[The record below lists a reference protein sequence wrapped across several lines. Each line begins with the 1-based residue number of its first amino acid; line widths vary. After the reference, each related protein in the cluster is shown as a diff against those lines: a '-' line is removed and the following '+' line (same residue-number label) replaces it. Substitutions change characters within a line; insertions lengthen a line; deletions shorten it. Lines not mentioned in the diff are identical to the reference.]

1 MDVNVRK
8 GMAFHLCLGDI
19 LIFTKRGKA
28 DRIEAT
34 KKGVVP
40 VNNKEHS
47 PQELA
52 RWLEETWG
60 AQPVDYS
67 SLDGFF
73 RSTQEDNS
81 FFACGKK
88 EGAFLVYRIPQGEQS
103 APLYDEEER
112 VAVPLELSQLPEGAC
127 PFDEQVYAL
136 IGQETGYT
144 YSSSPRLQLL
154 LLLLRGVPEEQKQPG
169 NPQWEA
175 WKHFGEEY
183 RQHYGEDQIP

>member
-1 MDVNVRK
+1 MDVDARK
-8 GMAFHLCLGDI
+8 GMVFHLCLEDI
-19 LIFTKRGKA
+19 LIFTKRRKA

-40 VNNKEHS
+40 VNNKEYS

-60 AQPVDYS
+60 AQPVDYG

-73 RSTQEDNS
+73 RHIQEDNS
-81 FFACGKK
+81 FFAGRK
-88 EGAFLVYRIPQGEQS
+88 EGAFLAYRIPQGEQS

-112 VAVPLELSQLPEGAC
+112 VAVPLEMSRLPEGAC
-127 PFDEQVYAL
+127 PFDEQVYPL
-136 IGQETGYT
+136 IGQDTGYT
-144 YSSSPRLQLL
+144 YSNSSRLQLL

-175 WKHFGEEY
+175 WKHFAEEY
-183 RQHYGEDQIP
+183 RQHYGEDQLP

>member
-1 MDVNVRK
+1 MDVDGRTGIV
-8 GMAFHLCLGDI
+8 FHLRLGDI
-19 LIFTKRGKA
+19 LIFTKRRKA

-60 AQPVDYS
+60 AQPVDYG

-73 RSTQEDNS
+73 RHIQEDNS
-81 FFACGKK
+81 FFAGRK
-88 EGAFLVYRIPQGEQS
+88 EGAFLAYRIPQGEQS

-112 VAVPLELSQLPEGAC
+112 VAVPLEMSRLPEGAC

-144 YSSSPRLQLL
+144 YSNSSRLQLL

-175 WKHFGEEY
+175 WKHFAEEY

>member
-1 MDVNVRK
+1 MDVNARK
-8 GMAFHLCLGDI
+8 GMVFHLCLEDI
-19 LIFTKRGKA
+19 LIFTKRRKE

-40 VNNKEHS
+40 VNNREHS

-60 AQPVDYS
+60 AQPVDYG

-73 RSTQEDNS
+73 RHIQEDNS
-81 FFACGKK
+81 FFAGRK
-88 EGAFLVYRIPQGEQS
+88 EGAFLAYRIPQGEQS

-112 VAVPLELSQLPEGAC
+112 VAVPLEMSRLPEGAC

-144 YSSSPRLQLL
+144 YSNSSRLQLL
-154 LLLLRGVPEEQKQPG
+154 LLLLRGVPEELARPG

-175 WKHFGEEY
+175 WKHFAEEY
-183 RQHYGEDQIP
+183 RQRYGEDQIP

>member
-1 MDVNVRK
+1 MDVNARK
-8 GMAFHLCLGDI
+8 GMVFHLCLEDI
-19 LIFTKRGKA
+19 LIFTKRRKA

-60 AQPVDYS
+60 AQPVDYG

-73 RSTQEDNS
+73 RHIQEDNS
-81 FFACGKK
+81 FFAGRK
-88 EGAFLVYRIPQGEQS
+88 EGAFLAYRIPQGEQS

-112 VAVPLELSQLPEGAC
+112 VAVPLEMSRLPEGDC

-144 YSSSPRLQLL
+144 YSNSSRLQLL

-175 WKHFGEEY
+175 WKHFAEEY
-183 RQHYGEDQIP
+183 RQRYGEDQLP

>member
-1 MDVNVRK
+1 MV
-8 GMAFHLCLGDI
+8 FHLCLGDI
-19 LIFTKRGKA
+19 WIFTKRGKA

-60 AQPVDYS
+60 AQPVDYG

-88 EGAFLVYRIPQGEQS
+88 EGAFLAYRFPQGEQS
-103 APLYDEEER
+103 ALFYEEER
-112 VAVPLELSQLPEGAC
+112 DAVPLEMSRLPEGAC

-144 YSSSPRLQLL
+144 YSNSPRLQLL
-154 LLLLRGVPEEQKQPG
+154 LLILRGVPEEQKQPG
-169 NPQWEA
+169 YPQWEA
-175 WKHFGEEY
+175 WKHFAEEY
-183 RQHYGEDQIP
+183 RQRYGGDQIP

>member
-1 MDVNVRK
+1 MDVNART
-8 GMAFHLCLGDI
+8 GMVFHPCLGDI

-28 DRIEAT
+28 DKIEAT

-60 AQPVDYS
+60 AQPVDYG

-73 RSTQEDNS
+73 RHIQEDNS
-81 FFACGKK
+81 FFAGRK

-112 VAVPLELSQLPEGAC
+112 VAVPLEMSRLPEGAC

-144 YSSSPRLQLL
+144 YSNSSRLQLL
-154 LLLLRGVPEEQKQPG
+154 LLLLRGVPEEQARPG

-175 WKHFGEEY
+175 WKHFAEEY
-183 RQHYGEDQIP
+183 RQQYGEDQIP

>member
-1 MDVNVRK
+1 MDVDARK
-8 GMAFHLCLGDI
+8 GMVFHLCLEDI
-19 LIFTKRGKA
+19 LIFTKRRKA

-60 AQPVDYS
+60 AQPVDYG

-73 RSTQEDNS
+73 RHIQEDNS
-81 FFACGKK
+81 FFAGRK
-88 EGAFLVYRIPQGEQS
+88 EGAFLAYRIPQGEQS

-112 VAVPLELSQLPEGAC
+112 VAVPLEMSRLPEGAC

-144 YSSSPRLQLL
+144 YSNSSRLQLL

-175 WKHFGEEY
+175 WKHFAEEY
-183 RQHYGEDQIP
+183 RQCYGEDQLP

>member
-8 GMAFHLCLGDI
+8 GMVFHPYLGDI
-19 LIFTKRGKA
+19 LIFTKRRKV

-40 VNNKEHS
+40 VDNKEHS

-60 AQPVDYS
+60 AQPVDYG

-88 EGAFLVYRIPQGEQS
+88 EGAFLAYRLPQGEQS
-103 APLYDEEER
+103 APFYEEER
-112 VAVPLELSQLPEGAC
+112 DAVPLEMSRLPEGAC

-136 IGQETGYT
+136 IGQETSYT
-144 YSSSPRLQLL
+144 YSNSLRLQLL

-175 WKHFGEEY
+175 WKHFAEEY
-183 RQHYGEDQIP
+183 RQRYGEDPIS

>member
-1 MDVNVRK
+1 MDVNARK
-8 GMAFHLCLGDI
+8 GMVFHLCLEDI

-60 AQPVDYS
+60 AQPVDYG

-73 RSTQEDNS
+73 RHIQEDNS
-81 FFACGKK
+81 FFAGRK
-88 EGAFLVYRIPQGEQS
+88 EGAFLAYRIPQGEQS

-112 VAVPLELSQLPEGAC
+112 VAVPLEMSRLPEGAC
-127 PFDEQVYAL
+127 PFYEQVYAL

-144 YSSSPRLQLL
+144 YSNSSRLQLL
-154 LLLLRGVPEEQKQPG
+154 LLLLRGVPEEQARPG

-175 WKHFGEEY
+175 WKHFAEEY
-183 RQHYGEDQIP
+183 RQRYGEDQIP

>member
-1 MDVNVRK
+1 MDVDGRK
-8 GMAFHLCLGDI
+8 GMVFHLCLEDI
-19 LIFTKRGKA
+19 LILTKRRKA

-60 AQPVDYS
+60 AQPVDYG

-73 RSTQEDNS
+73 RHIQEDNS
-81 FFACGKK
+81 FFAGRK
-88 EGAFLVYRIPQGEQS
+88 EGAFLAYRIPQGEQS

-112 VAVPLELSQLPEGAC
+112 VAVPLEMSRLPEGAC

-144 YSSSPRLQLL
+144 YSNSSRLQLL

-175 WKHFGEEY
+175 WKHFAEEY
-183 RQHYGEDQIP
+183 RQRYGEDQIP

>member
-1 MDVNVRK
+1 MDFNARK
-8 GMAFHLCLGDI
+8 GMVFHLCLEDI
-19 LIFTKRGKA
+19 LIFTKRRKA

-60 AQPVDYS
+60 AQPVDYG

-73 RSTQEDNS
+73 RHIQEDNS
-81 FFACGKK
+81 FFAGRK
-88 EGAFLVYRIPQGEQS
+88 EGAFLAYRIPQGEQS

-112 VAVPLELSQLPEGAC
+112 VAVPLEMSRLPEGAC

-144 YSSSPRLQLL
+144 YSNNSRLQLL

-175 WKHFGEEY
+175 WKHFAEEY

>member
-1 MDVNVRK
+1 MDANVRK
-8 GMAFHLCLGDI
+8 GMVFHLCLGDI

-60 AQPVDYS
+60 AQPVDYG

-73 RSTQEDNS
+73 RHIQEDNS
-81 FFACGKK
+81 FFAGRK

-112 VAVPLELSQLPEGAC
+112 VAVPLEMSRLPEGAC

-144 YSSSPRLQLL
+144 YSNSSRLQLL
-154 LLLLRGVPEEQKQPG
+154 LLLLRGVPEEQARPG

-175 WKHFGEEY
+175 WKHFAEEY
-183 RQHYGEDQIP
+183 RQRYGEDQIP

>member
-1 MDVNVRK
+1 MDVNARTGIV
-8 GMAFHLCLGDI
+8 FHLCLGDI
-19 LIFTKRGKA
+19 LIFTKRRKA

-47 PQELA
+47 QQELA
-52 RWLEETWG
+52 CWLEETWG
-60 AQPVDYS
+60 AEPVDYG

-73 RSTQEDNS
+73 RHIQEDNS
-81 FFACGKK
+81 FFAGRK
-88 EGAFLVYRIPQGEQS
+88 EGAFLAYRIPQGEQS

-112 VAVPLELSQLPEGAC
+112 VAVPLEMSRLPEGAC

-144 YSSSPRLQLL
+144 YSNSPRLQLL
-154 LLLLRGVPEEQKQPG
+154 LLLLRGVPEEQARPG

-175 WKHFGEEY
+175 WKHFAEEY
-183 RQHYGEDQIP
+183 RQRYGEDQIS

>member
-1 MDVNVRK
+1 MV
-8 GMAFHLCLGDI
+8 FHLCLEDI

-60 AQPVDYS
+60 AQPVDYG

-88 EGAFLVYRIPQGEQS
+88 EGAFLAYRLPQGEQS
-103 APLYDEEER
+103 APFYEEER
-112 VAVPLELSQLPEGAC
+112 DAVPLEMSQAWWCTPVIPATWEAEAGELLEHGSSQAHLS
-127 PFDEQVYAL
+127 
-136 IGQETGYT
+136 
-144 YSSSPRLQLL
+144 RQLL
-154 LLLLRGVPEEQKQPG
+154 ADRRRIFQTEKTG
-169 NPQWEA
+169 
-175 WKHFGEEY
+175 
-183 RQHYGEDQIP
+183 

>member
-1 MDVNVRK
+1 MDVNARK
-8 GMAFHLCLGDI
+8 GMCFHPCLGDI
-19 LIFTKRGKA
+19 LIFTKRGKE
-28 DRIEAT
+28 DKIEAT
-34 KKGVVP
+34 KKGVVS

-52 RWLEETWG
+52 CWLEETWG
-60 AQPVDYS
+60 AQPVDYD

-73 RSTQEDNS
+73 RHIQEDNS
-81 FFACGKK
+81 FFAGRK
-88 EGAFLVYRIPQGEQS
+88 EGAFLAYRIPQGEQS

-112 VAVPLELSQLPEGAC
+112 VAVPLEMSQLPEGVC
-127 PFDEQVYAL
+127 PFDEQVYVL

-144 YSSSPRLQLL
+144 YSNSSRLQLL

-175 WKHFGEEY
+175 WKHFAEEY
-183 RQHYGEDQIP
+183 RQRYGEDQIP

>member
-1 MDVNVRK
+1 MDVNLKK
-8 GMAFHLCLGDI
+8 GMVFHLCLVDI

-60 AQPVDYS
+60 AQPVDYG

-73 RSTQEDNS
+73 RHIQEDNS
-81 FFACGKK
+81 FFAGRK

-112 VAVPLELSQLPEGAC
+112 DAVPLEMSRLPEGAC

-144 YSSSPRLQLL
+144 YSNSSRLQLL
-154 LLLLRGVPEEQKQPG
+154 LLLLRGVPEEQARPG

-175 WKHFGEEY
+175 WKHFAEEY

>member
-1 MDVNVRK
+1 MDVDVRK
-8 GMAFHLCLGDI
+8 GMVFHLCLEDI
-19 LIFTKRGKA
+19 LIFTKRRKA

-60 AQPVDYS
+60 AQPVDYG

-73 RSTQEDNS
+73 RHIQEDNS
-81 FFACGKK
+81 FFAGRK
-88 EGAFLVYRIPQGEQS
+88 EGAFLAYRIPQGEQS

-112 VAVPLELSQLPEGAC
+112 VAVPLEMSRLPEGAC

-144 YSSSPRLQLL
+144 YSNSPRLQLL
-154 LLLLRGVPEEQKQPG
+154 LLLLRGVPEEQARPG

-175 WKHFGEEY
+175 WKHFAEEY
-183 RQHYGEDQIP
+183 RQRYGEDQLP

>member
-1 MDVNVRK
+1 MDVNARK
-8 GMAFHLCLGDI
+8 GMVFHLCLGDI

-52 RWLEETWG
+52 RWWEETWG
-60 AQPVDYS
+60 AQPVDYG

-73 RSTQEDNS
+73 RHIQEDNS
-81 FFACGKK
+81 FFAGRK
-88 EGAFLVYRIPQGEQS
+88 EGAFLAYRLPQGEQS
-103 APLYDEEER
+103 APFYEEER
-112 VAVPLELSQLPEGAC
+112 DAVPLEMSRLPEGAC

-144 YSSSPRLQLL
+144 YSNSSRLQLL
-154 LLLLRGVPEEQKQPG
+154 LLLLRGVPEEQARPG

-175 WKHFGEEY
+175 WKHFAEEY
-183 RQHYGEDQIP
+183 RQRYGEDQIP

>member
-1 MDVNVRK
+1 MDVDGRTGIV
-8 GMAFHLCLGDI
+8 FHLRLGDI
-19 LIFTKRGKA
+19 LILTKRRKA

-60 AQPVDYS
+60 AQPVDYG

-73 RSTQEDNS
+73 RHIQEDNS
-81 FFACGKK
+81 FFAGRK
-88 EGAFLVYRIPQGEQS
+88 EGAFLAYRIPQGEQS

-112 VAVPLELSQLPEGAC
+112 VAVPLEMSRLPEGAC

-136 IGQETGYT
+136 IWQETGYT
-144 YSSSPRLQLL
+144 YSNSSRLQLL

-175 WKHFGEEY
+175 WKHFAEEY
-183 RQHYGEDQIP
+183 RQRYGEDQLP

>member
-1 MDVNVRK
+1 MDVDVRK
-8 GMAFHLCLGDI
+8 GMAFHLCLGDT

-47 PQELA
+47 PQKLA

-60 AQPVDYS
+60 AQPVDYG

-73 RSTQEDNS
+73 RHIQEDNS
-81 FFACGKK
+81 FFAGRK
-88 EGAFLVYRIPQGEQS
+88 EGSCLVYRIPQGEQS
-103 APLYDEEER
+103 APFYEEER
-112 VAVPLELSQLPEGAC
+112 VAVPLEMSRLPEGAC

-144 YSSSPRLQLL
+144 YSNSPRLQLL
-154 LLLLRGVPEEQKQPG
+154 LLLLRGVPEEQARPG

-175 WKHFGEEY
+175 WKHFAEEY
-183 RQHYGEDQIP
+183 RQRYGEDQIP

>member
-8 GMAFHLCLGDI
+8 GMVFHPYLGDI
-19 LIFTKRGKA
+19 LIFTKRRKA

-40 VNNKEHS
+40 VDNKEHS

-60 AQPVDYS
+60 AQPVDYG

-88 EGAFLVYRIPQGEQS
+88 EGAFFGL
-103 APLYDEEER
+103 
-112 VAVPLELSQLPEGAC
+112 
-127 PFDEQVYAL
+127 
-136 IGQETGYT
+136 
-144 YSSSPRLQLL
+144 SSSPGRAKRPFL
-154 LLLLRGVPEEQKQPG
+154 
-169 NPQWEA
+169 
-175 WKHFGEEY
+175 
-183 RQHYGEDQIP
+183 

>member
-1 MDVNVRK
+1 MDVDTRK
-8 GMAFHLCLGDI
+8 GMVFHLCLGDI
-19 LIFTKRGKA
+19 LIFTKREKA

-40 VNNKEHS
+40 VNNREHS

-60 AQPVDYS
+60 AQPVDYG
-67 SLDGFF
+67 SLDGFS
-73 RSTQEDNS
+73 RHIQEDNS
-81 FFACGKK
+81 FFAGRK
-88 EGAFLVYRIPQGEQS
+88 EGAFLAYRIPQGEQS

-112 VAVPLELSQLPEGAC
+112 VAVPLEMSRLPEGAC

-144 YSSSPRLQLL
+144 YSNSSRLQLL

-175 WKHFGEEY
+175 WKHFAEEY

>member
-1 MDVNVRK
+1 MDVNARE
-8 GMAFHLCLGDI
+8 GRIFHPCLGDI
-19 LIFTKRGKA
+19 LIFTKRRKA

-60 AQPVDYS
+60 AQPVDYG

-73 RSTQEDNS
+73 RHIQEDNS
-81 FFACGKK
+81 FFAGRK
-88 EGAFLVYRIPQGEQS
+88 EGAFLAYRIPQGEQS

-112 VAVPLELSQLPEGAC
+112 VAVPLEMSRLPEGAC
-127 PFDEQVYAL
+127 PFYEQVYAL

-144 YSSSPRLQLL
+144 YSNSSRLQLL

-175 WKHFGEEY
+175 WKHFAEEY
-183 RQHYGEDQIP
+183 RQRYGEDQIP

>member
-1 MDVNVRK
+1 MDANVRK
-8 GMAFHLCLGDI
+8 GMVFHLCLGDILGDI

-34 KKGVVP
+34 KK
-40 VNNKEHS
+40 
-47 PQELA
+47 
-52 RWLEETWG
+52 
-60 AQPVDYS
+60 VDYG

-88 EGAFLVYRIPQGEQS
+88 EGAFLAYRFPQGEQS

-127 PFDEQVYAL
+127 PFDEQVYAM

-144 YSSSPRLQLL
+144 YSNSPRLQLL

-175 WKHFGEEY
+175 WKHFAEEY
-183 RQHYGEDQIP
+183 RQRYGGD

>member
-1 MDVNVRK
+1 MDVNARK
-8 GMAFHLCLGDI
+8 GMVFHLCLGDI

-60 AQPVDYS
+60 AQPMDYG

-73 RSTQEDNS
+73 RHIQEDNS
-81 FFACGKK
+81 FFAGRK

-112 VAVPLELSQLPEGAC
+112 VAVPLEMSRLPEGAC

-144 YSSSPRLQLL
+144 YSNSPRLQLL
-154 LLLLRGVPEEQKQPG
+154 LLLLRGVPEEQARPG

-175 WKHFGEEY
+175 WKHFAEEY
-183 RQHYGEDQIP
+183 RQRYGEDQIP

>member
-1 MDVNVRK
+1 MDFNARK
-8 GMAFHLCLGDI
+8 GMVFHLCLEDI
-19 LIFTKRGKA
+19 LIFTKRRKA

-60 AQPVDYS
+60 AQPVDYG

-73 RSTQEDNS
+73 RHIQEDNS
-81 FFACGKK
+81 FFAGRK
-88 EGAFLVYRIPQGEQS
+88 EGAFLAYRIPQGEQS

-112 VAVPLELSQLPEGAC
+112 VAVPLEMSRLPEGAC

-136 IGQETGYT
+136 IGRETGYT
-144 YSSSPRLQLL
+144 YSNSSRLQLL

-175 WKHFGEEY
+175 WKHFTEEY
-183 RQHYGEDQIP
+183 RQRYGEDQLP

>member
-8 GMAFHLCLGDI
+8 GMVFHLCLVDI

-47 PQELA
+47 LQELA

-60 AQPVDYS
+60 AQPVDYG

-73 RSTQEDNS
+73 RHIQEDNS
-81 FFACGKK
+81 FFAGRK

-112 VAVPLELSQLPEGAC
+112 DAVPLEMSRLPEGAS

-144 YSSSPRLQLL
+144 YSNSSRLQLL
-154 LLLLRGVPEEQKQPG
+154 LLLLRGVPEEQARPG

-175 WKHFGEEY
+175 WKHFAEEY

>member
-1 MDVNVRK
+1 MDVNARK
-8 GMAFHLCLGDI
+8 GMVFHLCLGDI

-28 DRIEAT
+28 DKIEAT

-60 AQPVDYS
+60 AQPVDYG

-73 RSTQEDNS
+73 RHIQEDNS
-81 FFACGKK
+81 FFAGRK

-112 VAVPLELSQLPEGAC
+112 VAVPLEMSRLPEGAC

-144 YSSSPRLQLL
+144 YSNSSRLQLL

-175 WKHFGEEY
+175 WKHFAEEY
-183 RQHYGEDQIP
+183 RQRYGEDQIP

>member
-8 GMAFHLCLGDI
+8 GMVFHLCLVDI

-60 AQPVDYS
+60 AQPVDYG

-73 RSTQEDNS
+73 RHIQEDNS
-81 FFACGKK
+81 FFAGRK

-112 VAVPLELSQLPEGAC
+112 DAVPLEMSRLPEGAC

-144 YSSSPRLQLL
+144 YSNSSRLQLL
-154 LLLLRGVPEEQKQPG
+154 LLLLRGVPEEQARPG

-175 WKHFGEEY
+175 WKHFAEEY
-183 RQHYGEDQIP
+183 RQRYGEDQIP

>member
-1 MDVNVRK
+1 MGVDGRK
-8 GMAFHLCLGDI
+8 GLVFHLCLEDI
-19 LIFTKRGKA
+19 LIFTKRRKA

-40 VNNKEHS
+40 VNNREHS

-60 AQPVDYS
+60 AQPVDYG

-73 RSTQEDNS
+73 RHIQEDNS
-81 FFACGKK
+81 FFAGRKG
-88 EGAFLVYRIPQGEQS
+88 GAFLAYRIPQGEQS

-112 VAVPLELSQLPEGAC
+112 VAVPLEMSRLPEGAC

-144 YSSSPRLQLL
+144 YSNSSRLQLL

-175 WKHFGEEY
+175 WKHFAEEY
-183 RQHYGEDQIP
+183 RQRYGEDQLP

>member
-1 MDVNVRK
+1 MDFNARK
-8 GMAFHLCLGDI
+8 GMVFHLCLEDI
-19 LIFTKRGKA
+19 LIFTKRRKA

-60 AQPVDYS
+60 AQPVDYG

-73 RSTQEDNS
+73 RHIQEDNS
-81 FFACGKK
+81 FFAGRK
-88 EGAFLVYRIPQGEQS
+88 EGAFLAYRIPQGEQS

-112 VAVPLELSQLPEGAC
+112 VAVPLEMSRLPEGAC

-144 YSSSPRLQLL
+144 YSNSSWLQLL
-154 LLLLRGVPEEQKQPG
+154 LLLLRGVPDELARPG

-175 WKHFGEEY
+175 WKHFAEEY
-183 RQHYGEDQIP
+183 RQRYGEDQLP

>member
-1 MDVNVRK
+1 MV
-8 GMAFHLCLGDI
+8 FHLCLEDI
-19 LIFTKRGKA
+19 LIFTKRRKA

-60 AQPVDYS
+60 AQPVDYG

-73 RSTQEDNS
+73 RHIQEDNS
-81 FFACGKK
+81 FFAGRK
-88 EGAFLVYRIPQGEQS
+88 EGAFLAYRIPQGEQS

-112 VAVPLELSQLPEGAC
+112 VAVPLEMSRLPEGAC

-144 YSSSPRLQLL
+144 YSNSSWLQLL
-154 LLLLRGVPEEQKQPG
+154 LLLLRGVPDELARPG

-175 WKHFGEEY
+175 WKHFAEEY
-183 RQHYGEDQIP
+183 RQRYGEDQLP